1 MSTEETLISTAQAAK
16 ILGVTERAVTKR
28 AMRGTLPV
36 LRRQGRMYIFRRA
49 DIEAIARG
57 EVYGTENRPGG
68 TSPASEG
75 TQVGGQVGT
84 QDLSVRSSQV
94 PAQEP
99 AMERVIDRFGTVLT
113 TALAEL
119 AHEIGEGNRQAISEL
134 SARVTENATALTELY
149 RTQSGTIAELKE
161 LLSRSAG
168 RIEVLEQELG
178 KVREIGERKSFW
190 GRVFG

>member
-1 MSTEETLISTAQAAK
+1 
-16 ILGVTERAVTKR
+16 
-28 AMRGTLPV
+28 
-36 LRRQGRMYIFRRA
+36 
-49 DIEAIARG
+49 
-57 EVYGTENRPGG
+57 
-68 TSPASEG
+68 
-75 TQVGGQVGT
+75 
-84 QDLSVRSSQV
+84 
-94 PAQEP
+94 
-99 AMERVIDRFGTVLT
+99 MERVIDRFGTVLT